1 MHNVGL
7 FISHS
12 AHHKHSYYVIRN
24 NDHLVG
30 FTDHEVE
37 IMALV
42 ARYHRKGAPSAKHDE
57 FAELDM
63 DDQYRVRV
71 LAGLLRVGIALD
83 RTHARHVHDVHCT
96 ITATHITVHPIVHGN
111 VDASLE
117 VYTANQRVD
126 LLADALSRS
135 ISVAQ
140 PTITST
146 STS

>member
-37 IMALV
+37 LMALV
-42 ARYHRKGAPSAKHDE
+42 ARYHRKGAPSTKHSE
-57 FAELDM
+57 FAELDAT
-63 DDQYRVRV
+63 DQYRVRV

-83 RTHARHVHDVHCT
+83 RTHARHVHDLRCEITRST
-96 ITATHITVHPIVHGN
+96 IIVQPIIHTE

-126 LLADALSRS
+126 LLADALDRTVS
-135 ISVAQ
+135 IANPAVTVPS
-140 PTITST
+140 PS
-146 STS
+146 